1 MIATTSNAA
10 ISESA
15 RSNDFDRGF
24 VASSAMARFARSIT
38 SAACLFSERSTRDCP
53 QRIDQSTAFLTGH
66 VIRGGFGHRDFV
78 FCAAIACLHSG
89 EPFYEFGHAANMR
102 PDSPLIQCVSMVL
115 QGDRIKRSKVA
126 II

>member
-1 MIATTSNAA
+1 MMIATMSNAA
-10 ISESA
+10 ISEGA
-15 RSNDFDRGF
+15 
-24 VASSAMARFARSIT
+24 
-38 SAACLFSERSTRDCP
+38 
-53 QRIDQSTAFLTGH
+53 H
-66 VIRGGFGHRDFV
+66 V
-78 FCAAIACLHSG
+78 HSG